1 MTTPSV
7 RERIEKASMEYAE
20 GMHPEFEDLD
30 VIGPR
35 SDSTFDHKEG
45 AEFGYCLAIKMLR
58 SEEAEEKPKPF
69 NWNFVIEKTFDTGQ
83 GWATWLEEKLNER
96 P

>member
-7 RERIEKASMEYAE
+7 RERIERASKNY
-20 GMHPEFEDLD
+20 EDSY
-30 VIGPR
+30 VIGPQDTSAYDYR
-35 SDSTFDHKEG
+35 KG
-45 AEFGYCLAIKMLR
+45 AEFGYRLAIEMLR

-83 GWATWLEEKLNER
+83 GWATWLEEKLK
-96 P
+96 